1 MDKTKV
7 PKQIMEIFQTLSTSQ
22 GFLHTTEELCELYE
36 KNIINKSCNPPYS
49 HTDNNHTLSGYDV
62 CRRIFYENADSKKI
76 KGKPRLVWLKEEFRK
91 HWELEKKN
99 NRMIYWD
106 KIASQE
112 NAKSNQKHNNNYL
125 IETVTISRT

>member
-7 PKQIMEIFQTLSTSQ
+7 PKQIMEIFQTLPTFQ

-36 KNIINKSCNPPYS
+36 KNIINKSSNPPYS
-49 HTDNNHTLSGYDV
+49 YTDKNHTLSGYDI

-99 NRMIYWD
+99 NRMSYWE